1 MDPYFPGIR
10 NFSRFMG
17 NSATTFEVPRPATFK
32 HRKDQ
37 RGRWYID
44 VPASMT
50 ASGKRERHFHPNRD
64 AARDHAQLLKEK
76 FAQHGS
82 NAAAVSPALASDATK
97 AAEILAAYDVSL
109 VTAARFYAAA
119 RQRDAAS
126 ELVKDAV
133 AAYLKAS
140 TALRERT
147 YRSYDNTLKRLT
159 MAYGSRILSTLTATE
174 IVNAGGLDVPGAGAA
189 LHWRN
194 LKAFWNWCAKSPRG
208 WCVKDVFD
216 AVESPKAGD
225 NGEISILTPGEATT
239 LLRTAQSHYPSAV
252 ASFALSLFAGI
263 RAEELARLTSDDVTA
278 NGIELSSK
286 ITKKGRR
293 RHITLSPTLAAW
305 LKAYPFEPVP
315 NWNKVS
321 AAVRRLAG
329 WKVESPLLT
338 KPPEPT
344 RGPWPQNVMR
354 HSHASYA
361 IASGARLE
369 TLLFEFGHTGS
380 PAVLRAHY
388 VGKASKKAALEFFSI
403 RPKGTAKEGAL
414 SIVKKARG
422 AA

>member
-1 MDPYFPGIR
+1 
-10 NFSRFMG
+10 
-17 NSATTFEVPRPATFK
+17 
-32 HRKDQ
+32 
-37 RGRWYID
+37 
-44 VPASMT
+44 MT
-50 ASGKRERHFHPNRD
+50 ATGKRERHFHPTRD

-76 FAQHGS
+76 FAEHGS
-82 NAAAVSPALASDATK
+82 NAAAVSPTLASDATK
-97 AAEILAAYDVSL
+97 ASEILAPYDVSL

-126 ELVKDAV
+126 ETLTDAV
-133 AAYLKAS
+133 TAYLKSSA
-140 TALRERT
+140 TLRNRT
-147 YRSYDNTLKRLT
+147 YKSYENTLKRLT
-159 MAYGSRILSTLTATE
+159 TTHGDRTLSTLTAPE
-174 IVNAGGLDVPGAGAA
+174 IVNAGGLDVPGSGAA

-208 WCVKDVFD
+208 WCAKEVFD
-216 AVESPKAGD
+216 AVEAPKSVSD
-225 NGEISILTPGEATT
+225 GEISILSPAETTT
-239 LLRTAQSHYPSAV
+239 LLRTAQEHYPAAV

-263 RAEELARLTSDDVTA
+263 RTEEIRRLTAEDVTA
-278 NGIELSSK
+278 DGIELSSR

-305 LKAYPFEPVP
+305 LKSYPFGPVP
-315 NWNKVS
+315 NWDKVS

-329 WKVESPLLT
+329 WKVESPLLD

-369 TLLFEFGHTGS
+369 TLLFEFGHTGTPS
-380 PAVLRAHY
+380 VLRAHY
-388 VGKASKKAALEFFSI
+388 VGKASKKAALAFFAI
-403 RPKGTAKEGAL
+403 RPKVTAKKIPL
-414 SIVKKARG
+414 SVVKKAKG